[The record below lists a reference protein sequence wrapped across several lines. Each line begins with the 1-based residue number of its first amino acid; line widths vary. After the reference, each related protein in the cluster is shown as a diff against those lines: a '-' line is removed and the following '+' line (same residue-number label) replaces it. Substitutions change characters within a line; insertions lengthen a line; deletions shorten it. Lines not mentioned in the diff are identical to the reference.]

1 MGSVD
6 YLCAVLHWTAPPDS
20 HATIMPYG
28 NSLKAGYFGDDPTFQ
43 NIIPKSTAR

>member
-6 YLCAVLHWTAPPDS
+6 YFCAVLHWTTQPDS
-20 HATIMPYG
+20 HTSIMPYG

-43 NIIPKSTAR
+43 NIIPLSYTR